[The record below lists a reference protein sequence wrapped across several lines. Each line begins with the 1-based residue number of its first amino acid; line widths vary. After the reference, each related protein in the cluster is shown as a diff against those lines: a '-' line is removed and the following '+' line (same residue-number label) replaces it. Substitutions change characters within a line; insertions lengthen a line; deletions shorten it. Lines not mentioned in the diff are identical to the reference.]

1 LETISIWFR
10 EKGEEDAVGWC
21 EVLVSGAD
29 GGVDGAEAKDR
40 EVAAG

>member
-1 LETISIWFR
+1 
-10 EKGEEDAVGWC
+10 VGWC